1 MVQRKSAKF
10 QDFTEVLDALDAIDA
25 FPFGRNLSADDQL
38 APEPHLQTA
47 PDRRQSSRSWLLNL
61 LISVSWHK
69 TPQAAPMEYA
79 EPEVSFSVE
88 DATAILAEMSLHEQE
103 AIEAELGL
111 LGDVDLLDLQQIRRN
126 FAKENH
132 PDRVAPEQRSAAT
145 RRMTIANML
154 LDEAIRRRR
163 H

>member
-1 MVQRKSAKF
+1 
-10 QDFTEVLDALDAIDA
+10 
-25 FPFGRNLSADDQL
+25 
-38 APEPHLQTA
+38 
-47 PDRRQSSRSWLLNL
+47 
-61 LISVSWHK
+61 
-69 TPQAAPMEYA
+69 MEYA

-132 PDRVAPEQRSAAT
+132 PDRVAPEQRLAAT

-154 LDEAIRRRR
+154 IDEAIRRRR